1 MTSKY
6 FSFFAFSLVLS
17 FLSCSKDD
25 SSSSNIDCTGTTPK
39 YSTEI
44 ATIMNTSCASAGC
57 HDATT
62 KAEGYNLSTYATVV
76 TATKSSAFLKS
87 IKHESGATAMPQGGS
102 KLPDATIKII
112 QCWIQN
118 GTPQ

>member
-6 FSFFAFSLVLS
+6 FSIFVLAVLLS
-17 FLSCSKDD
+17 FMSCSKDD
-25 SSSSNIDCTGTTPK
+25 TTSSIDCAGTTPK

-44 ATIMNTSCASAGC
+44 AAIMNTSCANAGC
-57 HDATT
+57 HDAVT
-62 KAEGYNLSTYATVV
+62 KAEGYNLSTYASTV